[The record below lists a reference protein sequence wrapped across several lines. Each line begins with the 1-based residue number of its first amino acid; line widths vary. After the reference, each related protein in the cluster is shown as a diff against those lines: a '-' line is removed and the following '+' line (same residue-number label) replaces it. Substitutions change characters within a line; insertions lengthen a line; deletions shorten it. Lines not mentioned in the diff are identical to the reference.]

1 MKIEI
6 NQIEKFLNFI
16 CSGYEKEFFWEIRI
30 FQKDKI
36 YSQKFFKGKE
46 EIISYLKR
54 EIENLKDKDCY
65 IGLLPRTKEIGTK
78 DSIKFGNTFVID
90 LDSEKAIFDYEI
102 IKNSLFSLNF
112 PASLIVNSGNGLHI
126 YYKIN
131 KIVEIEKWSIF
142 QNALINFFLEK
153 FENYNVDRVVK
164 DEARIIRIAGTINN
178 KKEPKETKILSEGNI
193 YDFEYFSDFL
203 KNFLKLENIKQESKK
218 IGGKV
223 GRFEVMA
230 LLQAARY
237 YLLKGDLDK
246 AKSFGLNRAIFYA
259 WAKYYGPQ
267 YKFRS
272 KRQLFKNIIFESKEE
287 SEEKYEEWEIV
298 GNEKTP
304 IDRRTKFFIIGNKV
318 QLPKDFDINIA
329 RKFERIDSF
338 EKIWNF
344 TIEYLKKFDRN
355 ILEDQQNFFEKIY
368 KPIRDNFD
376 SFYKNEIKK
385 DRKNILEYFKN

>member
-36 YSQKFFKGKE
+36 YSQKFFKRKE

>member
-36 YSQKFFKGKE
+36 YSQKFFKRKE

-102 IKNSLFSLNF
+102 IKNSLFSFNF

-355 ILEDQQNFFEKIY
+355 ILEDQQDFFEKIY

>member
-6 NQIEKFLNFI
+6 NQIEKFLNFV
-16 CSGYEKEFFWEIRI
+16 CSGYEKEIFWEIRI
-30 FQKDKI
+30 FQKNKI
-36 YSQKFFKGKE
+36 YSQKFFKRKE

-153 FENYNVDRVVK
+153 FENYNIDRVVK

-193 YDFEYFSDFL
+193 YDFDYFSDFL

-272 KRQLFKNIIFESKEE
+272 KRQLFKNLIFESKEE

-298 GNEKTP
+298 GNEKAP

-376 SFYKNEIKK
+376 NFYKNEIKK